1 MLDQD
6 KSQSVLGLV
15 SVLNELSMQ
24 ALYVPL
30 RKAELAM
37 GTFQLLSAV
46 RAGQSKLTQTE
57 LADRLGIT
65 PPSLCE
71 AVQSAAA
78 KGYVIQKSKV
88 GDKRARVVVLTKTG
102 SRKIDA
108 AVKAIEELDAMLV
121 KQASSENLDITI
133 RTLRAWIQA
142 TSRKLNV
149 DV

>member
-1 MLDQD
+1 M
-6 KSQSVLGLV
+6 LGLV

-24 ALYVPL
+24 ALDAPL
-30 RKAELAM
+30 KKVELPM
-37 GTFQLLSAV
+37 GMFQLLSAV

-71 AVQSAAA
+71 AVQAAAA

-102 SRKIDA
+102 AKKIDA

-121 KQASSENLDITI
+121 RQTSVENLDITI
-133 RTLRAWIQA
+133 RTLRTWIQA
-142 TSRKLNV
+142 TSRQLNV